1 MTVHFFIKQLLD
13 KKNRYFERQKLK
25 KENSECEILE
35 KKRQFEKAVSNNPYL
50 QSRAL
55 WNDMYGSIQIKLENS
70 YRIIFVLSLVIL
82 ATIIGL
88 VIIGTQTKIK
98 PMPFIVHGD
107 EVLTVSSARS
117 VDFDALKPKLASYF
131 VKNFIR
137 SARSVSVD
145 GEVNANNRILALSFV
160 TDAATHVLKEFYEKN
175 NPNVIARDY
184 VKNIT
189 ITSVLENSAHSVN
202 IRWREDSRAVRSGE
216 IVQSNR
222 YIAEVTYQYQTPSE
236 NIIILRNNPLGLAI
250 THLAWSLDQNN

>member
-1 MTVHFFIKQLLD
+1 MPIHFFIKQLID

-25 KENSECEILE
+25 KENSEREILE
-35 KKRQFEKAVSNNPYL
+35 KKRKFEKAVANNPYL

-82 ATIIGL
+82 AAIIGL
-88 VIIGTQTKIK
+88 VIIGTQVKIK

-107 EVLTVSSARS
+107 EVLTVSNARS
-117 VDFDALKPKLASYF
+117 ADFDALKPRLAGYF

-145 GEVNANNRILALSFV
+145 GQVNANNRIFALSFV
-160 TDAATHVLKEFYEKN
+160 TDAATHVLNEFYENN
-175 NPNVIARDY
+175 NPDVIAQDH

-189 ITSVLENSAHSVN
+189 ITSVLPNSAHSVN
-202 IRWREDSRAVRSGE
+202 IRWHEDIRAARSGE
-216 IVQSNR
+216 IVQSNK
-222 YIAEVTYQYQTPSE
+222 YIAEITYQYQTPSE

>member
-1 MTVHFFIKQLLD
+1 MAVHFFIKQLID
-13 KKNRYFERQKLK
+13 KKNCYFEHKKLK
-25 KENSECEILE
+25 KKHSEREILAQ
-35 KKRQFEKAVSNNPYL
+35 KKQFEKAVANNPYL

-82 ATIIGL
+82 AAIIGL
-88 VIIGTQTKIK
+88 VIIGTQTKIQ

-107 EVLTVSSARS
+107 EVLTVSNTRSA
-117 VDFDALKPKLASYF
+117 DFDTLKPKLARYF

-160 TDAATHVLKEFYEKN
+160 TEAATHVLKEFYEKN
-175 NPNVIARDY
+175 NPDVIAQNH

-189 ITSVLENSAHSVN
+189 ITSFLENSAHSVD
-202 IRWREDSRAVRSGE
+202 IRWREDIRAVRSGE
-216 IVQSNR
+216 IVQSNK
-222 YIAEVTYQYQTPSE
+222 YIAEITYQYQTPSE
-236 NIIILRNNPLGLAI
+236 NIIVLRNNPLGLAI
-250 THLAWSLDQNN
+250 THLSWSLDQNN

>member
-1 MTVHFFIKQLLD
+1 MAVHFFIKQLID
-13 KKNRYFERQKLK
+13 KKNRYFERKKLK
-25 KENSECEILE
+25 HKNSEREILA
-35 KKRQFEKAVSNNPYL
+35 KKRQFEKAVANNPYL

-70 YRIIFVLSLVIL
+70 YRIIFILSLVIL
-82 ATIIGL
+82 AAIMGL

-107 EVLTVSSARS
+107 EILTVSNARS
-117 VDFDALKPKLASYF
+117 AEFDALKPELAGYF

-137 SARSVSVD
+137 NARSVSVD
-145 GEVNANNRILALSFV
+145 GVVNANNRVFALSFV

-175 NPNVIARDY
+175 NPDAIAQDH

-189 ITSVLENSAHSVN
+189 ITSVLQNSARTIN
-202 IRWREDSRAVRSGE
+202 IRWREDIRAVHSGD
-216 IVQSNR
+216 IVQSNHF
-222 YIAEVTYQYQTPSE
+222 IAQVTYQYQTPSE
-236 NIIILRNNPLGLAI
+236 NEIILRNNPLGLVI